1 MINGIKA
8 TYELTLIEMMLGSKP
23 SNEEVFSDYIAA
35 NKQDGVDPEELEAA
49 KAAQERVKES
59 MTVFHRMDD
68 NVTPMIWDYQIR
80 GMAKES
86 CGALR
91 RVDGSLSSKLASY
104 KTVIDT
110 LIFVA
115 PRKIPLILPEGG
127 KVGVLERP
135 LRAETMQGPRVAL
148 AKSETVPVGTKFTFT
163 VNFLAAKVG
172 KADKVVNLKEV
183 FEEWLD
189 YGELHGAGQ
198 WRSGSFGRYTWK
210 EIKKED

>member
-1 MINGIKA
+1 MIKA
-8 TYELTLIEMMLGSKP
+8 TYELTFTEAVLGSKP
-23 SNEEVFSDYIAA
+23 SNDEVFSDYIAA

-59 MTVFHRMDD
+59 MTVFHRMED
-68 NVTPMIWDYQIR
+68 NVTPMVWNYQIK
-80 GMAKES
+80 GLAKES

-91 RVDGSLSSKLASY
+91 RVEDTLSSKIASY
-104 KTVIDT
+104 KTIVDT

-115 PRKIPLILPEGG
+115 PRKIPLVLPEGG

-148 AKSETVPVGTKFTFT
+148 AKSETVPAGTKLTFT
-163 VNFLAAKVG
+163 VTFMANRVG
-172 KADKVVNLKEV
+172 KAEKSVNLKEV

-189 YGELHGAGQ
+189 YGELHGFGQ
-198 WRSGSFGRYTWK
+198 WRGGGHGTFTWK
-210 EIKKED
+210 ELKTED